1 MQNYEEAIGYLGP
14 AFVREEGMETEKQVT
29 LKGQV
34 DLGPKED
41 KFWRWRHYMAER
53 IAAAAD
59 MERFGIRAIYLFG
72 STNCGEAGPG
82 SDIDLI
88 LHFQGSEAQKE
99 ELLLWMDG
107 WSISLAEMNYLKTGY
122 TTEGLL
128 DIHIVTDEDI
138 ARKSSYA
145 IKIGA
150 ATDPAYLLRSRTD

>member
-1 MQNYEEAIGYLGP
+1 MGLPLA
-14 AFVREEGMETEKQVT
+14 REEGLEPVQQTTV
-29 LKGQV
+29 KGQI

-53 IAAAAD
+53 IAATAD
-59 MERFGIRAIYLFG
+59 MERFGIEAIYLFG

-88 LHFQGSEAQKE
+88 IHFRGSESQRE
-99 ELLLWMDG
+99 ELMLWMDG
-107 WSISLAEMNYLKTGY
+107 WSLSLAEMNYLKTGY
-122 TTEGLL
+122 TSKGLL

-150 ATDPAYLLRSRTD
+150 ATDPAYLLRSRTDH